1 MKCSHCKAMMTKK
14 EVEGFNPSMN
24 RQSDDRSNY
33 CWEGEYDDAF
43 VSPLCDKCYWP
54 DDDGFVEK
62 KEEEEKPDSIWEDRE
77 DDFYPEEEE
86 EEFALPQKEA
96 PLEPCN
102 CRHKGETSAN
112 KHTDDCLV
120 NYEGVVY

>member
-1 MKCSHCKAMMTKK
+1 M
-14 EVEGFNPSMN
+14 
-24 RQSDDRSNY
+24 
-33 CWEGEYDDAF
+33 
-43 VSPLCDKCYWP
+43 LLL
-54 DDDGFVEK
+54 
-62 KEEEEKPDSIWEDRE
+62 KEETEEEEVEKPDSFCEERE
-77 DDFYPEEEE
+77 DEFYPEEEE
-86 EEFALPQKEA
+86 ELFFPQKEA